1 MVVTG
6 AGILTSLGC
15 GWGANLEGFRSGRR
29 AFQEVTL
36 FDVSRQRVKLAA
48 QATLPEAAPLRAG
61 RRVQPE
67 ERALQ
72 MLLLTAGEAWS
83 MAGNPEPRGTHVV
96 VATTSGGMAF
106 GEAFYRQAAA
116 ATPSRRGQATRVL
129 QYLAPA
135 QANTLRAAMGFGTPP
150 TIVSNACA
158 AGSNAIGLAWEA
170 VRSGRA
176 NRALAV
182 GYDALSHLVFA
193 GFDALQAL
201 SPTVCRPF
209 DQARDGLALGEGAG
223 ALVLESLDSA
233 IARNA
238 PILAELA
245 GYGAATDIHH
255 LTQPNPT
262 GEAAL
267 RSMRAACARASI
279 SPGAVDYINAHGTGT
294 AQNDLA
300 ETAAIHA
307 WMDPSAPPP
316 HVSSTKSSVGH
327 LLGAAGAVEG
337 VVCLMALK
345 EQFYPPTSSL
355 RSAASDTRFQL
366 VREPLSAAQAGR
378 PVELALS
385 NSFGFGGA
393 NASVLFRR
401 WP

>member
-1 MVVTG
+1 VVVTG
-6 AGILTSLGC
+6 AGVLTSLGC
-15 GWGANLEGFRSGRR
+15 GWEANVEGFRSGRR

-36 FDVSRQRVKLAA
+36 FDVARQRVKLAA
-48 QATLPEAAPLRAG
+48 QATLPKVAALRAG
-61 RRVQPE
+61 RWIQPE

-72 MLLLTAGEAWS
+72 MLLLTAREAWS
-83 MAGNPEPRGTHVV
+83 MAGSPPPDATHTV

-116 ATPSRRGQATRVL
+116 ATRSRRGQARRVL

-135 QANTLRAAMGFGTPP
+135 QANALRSALGFGGAT

-158 AGSNAIGLAWEA
+158 AGSNAIGLAWET
-170 VRSGRA
+170 VRAGQAERV
-176 NRALAV
+176 LAV
-182 GYDALSHLVFA
+182 GYDALSQLVFA

-209 DQARDGLALGEGAG
+209 DQARDGLSLGEGAG

-233 IARNA
+233 LARKI
-238 PILAELA
+238 PILAELV

-267 RSMRAACARASI
+267 RSMRAACAAASVP
-279 SPGAVDYINAHGTGT
+279 PGAVDYINAHGTGT
-294 AQNDLA
+294 ALNDSA
-300 ETAAIHA
+300 EAAAIHA

-345 EQFYPPTSSL
+345 EQFYPPTSTL
-355 RSAASDTRFQL
+355 RSADPDTRFRL

-378 PVELALS
+378 PIEFALS

-393 NASVLFRR
+393 NASALFRR